1 MDISNVIA
9 IAGMPGLY
17 KVIGQSKNGVIVESL
32 IDKKRSMA
40 FASSPISK
48 LDDISIYTTAEEMPL
63 KEVYTKMFEK
73 EKGGNCPDP
82 KSTDEKGMRAYIESV
97 VPEYDK
103 ERVHVSDLRKMLN
116 WYNILHACGLLAAE
130 EKAAEGEEKI
140 VADKDKA
147 KTAIPAAKKDIGQKQ
162 NLKSNAPKVK
172 AKGVRKTGTA

>member
-9 IAGMPGLY
+9 ISGMPGLF

-32 IDKKRSMA
+32 VDKKRFPA

-63 KEVYTKMFEK
+63 KEVYQKIFEK
-73 EKGGNCPDP
+73 ENGGTCLDP

-97 VPEYDK
+97 VPTYDK
-103 ERVHVSDLRKMLN
+103 ERVHGSDLRKLLS
-116 WYNILHACGLLAAE
+116 WYNILHKCGLLTAE
-130 EKAAEGEEKI
+130 EKAAEGEEKVI
-140 VADKDKA
+140 ADA
-147 KTAIPAAKKDIGQKQ
+147 KEKKTVPAVKRDAGPKQ

-172 AKGVRKTGTA
+172 AQGVRKTGTA